1 MSAGDDHRG
10 QGLLASSTREAT
22 RDRRS
27 TFVSPER
34 DDQIARRAAKGS
46 RGGRPP
52 AFDAEAYK
60 QPNVVER
67 CFNRLK
73 QIRDLA
79 TRYAKRVACYQA
91 ELTIAAIVRWLR

>member
-1 MSAGDDHRG
+1 MD
-10 QGLLASSTREAT
+10 SS
-22 RDRRS
+22 
-27 TFVSPER
+27 VV
-34 DDQIARRAAKGS
+34 ARRAAKGS

-52 AFDAEAYK
+52 AFDAETYK
-60 QPNVVER
+60 QPNVVQR

-79 TRYAKRVACYQA
+79 TRYAKHAACYQA